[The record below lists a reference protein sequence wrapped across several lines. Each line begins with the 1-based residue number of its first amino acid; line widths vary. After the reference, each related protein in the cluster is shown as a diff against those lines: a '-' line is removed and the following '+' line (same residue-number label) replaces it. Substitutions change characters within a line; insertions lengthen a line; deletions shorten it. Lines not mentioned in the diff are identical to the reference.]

1 MPDQD
6 NNFGGSQKV
15 MMSCAAREL
24 NIFLLFTESLTEQQA
39 KELADWISIILGKQK
54 VSVVK
59 V

>member
-1 MPDQD
+1 M
-6 NNFGGSQKV
+6 